1 MKMAF
6 EKDNEMSGEF
16 FKFTNIGDSLTGVY
30 LGSFPFNGKYGP
42 TTKLIFK
49 TQEGLKAVV
58 PSKVLSDWADTK
70 TPGQLVRITYSA
82 SKPSKQGNPTKLF
95 DFEVDTSYVADDADI
110 EAALAGQEEDVVEA
124 PPATTARAKA
134 APSGAAVSSARQA
147 ELAARLNNR
156 KTG

>member
-1 MKMAF
+1 MAF

-16 FKFTNIGDSLTGVY
+16 FKFTNIGDTLTGVY

-49 TQEGLKAVV
+49 TDDGLKAVV

-70 TPGQLVRITYSA
+70 TPGQLVRIKYSA
-82 SKPSKQGNPTKLF
+82 SKPSKQGNPTKLY
-95 DFEVDTSYVADDADI
+95 DFEVDPDYVADNADI
-110 EAALAGQEEDVVEA
+110 EAALSASSSVDEVEE
-124 PPATTARAKA
+124 A
-134 APSGAAVSSARQA
+134 APAKTRSAGATPARQA
-147 ELAARLNNR
+147 EIAARLNR